1 MVKALRLAMALAA
14 IVTVSPGCSSRVD
27 TVDAGH
33 GGADRAAAVG
43 CSGKI
48 GAMLPYG
55 GASGID
61 TFQMNWA
68 RVALDTF
75 NREHGS
81 EFSLEPKDVDVD
93 PAQAVAAARELA
105 RDPSVIGVVG
115 PRSSVAT
122 LAVGPIL
129 DSANL
134 TYVSPSAT
142 LASLT
147 DGSLKHFFRVV
158 ANDSVQGPDIANF
171 IASDLSPRRVLVVGD
186 SGAYSAALSKAITSV
201 LAEKGVE
208 VSRSSV
214 DLKKPDPNAV
224 LKAMT
229 PDTNVVVLTG
239 DSPVAQSVADAIAA
253 EEFHPV
259 IVATDNM
266 FDLDKFDVP
275 GAYVFSF
282 SPSVENVDG
291 GERLLQ
297 TYRAIFGDLEPYG
310 GPAYVAMQVIL
321 TAALDSCDNHE
332 ATRAGVTR
340 GIRQVVLPSTILGYP
355 VAFDS
360 RGDLTGGRFFR
371 YRIEGGRFVAQQ
383 DR

>member
-1 MVKALRLAMALAA
+1 
-14 IVTVSPGCSSRVD
+14 
-27 TVDAGH
+27 
-33 GGADRAAAVG
+33 
-43 CSGKI
+43 
-48 GAMLPYG
+48 
-55 GASGID
+55 
-61 TFQMNWA
+61 
-68 RVALDTF
+68 
-75 NREHGS
+75 
-81 EFSLEPKDVDVD
+81 
-93 PAQAVAAARELA
+93 
-105 RDPSVIGVVG
+105 
-115 PRSSVAT
+115 VAT